1 MEISNQI
8 WKDRDL
14 TPLVDNK
21 VDLVVIDETPTCQVE
36 IYNFLSQYYEV
47 CPQDPLN
54 QIFVSIQ
61 NNPVHRDSLRSETEL
76 AWHIDGIYK
85 ERPYNITGLY
95 CVDIDGRA
103 DTQFVDNRIIDLIP
117 EYYEEYKED
126 LAVIDVAKL
135 TDDSRYPYLFKN
147 DREKRLFQRYYG
159 KARHKMFQYDKRG
172 PYIYYSN
179 SSSFCDRSDF
189 IDETLY
195 AEDRIYSHEWKKR
208 QLVIANNIT
217 TNHRRAAND
226 SKSRHMWKVC
236 GWNLNS

>member
-61 NNPVHRDSLRSETEL
+61 NNPAHRDSLRSETEL

-85 ERPYNITGLY
+85 EKPYNLS
-95 CVDIDGRA
+95 
-103 DTQFVDNRIIDLIP
+103 LIH
-117 EYYEEYKED
+117 
-126 LAVIDVAKL
+126 I
-135 TDDSRYPYLFKN
+135 
-147 DREKRLFQRYYG
+147 
-159 KARHKMFQYDKRG
+159 
-172 PYIYYSN
+172 
-179 SSSFCDRSDF
+179 
-189 IDETLY
+189 
-195 AEDRIYSHEWKKR
+195 
-208 QLVIANNIT
+208 
-217 TNHRRAAND
+217 
-226 SKSRHMWKVC
+226 
-236 GWNLNS
+236 